1 MDEFY
6 ILKSENVK
14 EIKDILK
21 WANNN
26 SLNIYIDMLN
36 CKKGFSRIVAD
47 KTFIEVLNLIDGE
60 TVDFLRI
67 ILRKDMNVF
76 GILSDKLDI
85 RDILEIAVRNVYIDD
100 NEYFIFIYLDKD
112 KLYELFLKYELLKL

>member
-60 TVDFLRI
+60 TVDFFKNYFKKRYEC
-67 ILRKDMNVF
+67 F
-76 GILSDKLDI
+76 W
-85 RDILEIAVRNVYIDD
+85 
-100 NEYFIFIYLDKD
+100 YFIRQVRHKGYFGDSCSKC
-112 KLYELFLKYELLKL
+112 LYR